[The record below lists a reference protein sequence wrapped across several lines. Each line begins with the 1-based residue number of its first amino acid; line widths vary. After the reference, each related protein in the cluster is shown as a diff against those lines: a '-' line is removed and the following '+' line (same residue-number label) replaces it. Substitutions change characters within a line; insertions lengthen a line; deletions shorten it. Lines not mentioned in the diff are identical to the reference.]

1 MTTSWRKEWF
11 DYVRM
16 IRKRESRKSKQAC
29 DHKKAMN
36 LASLTWGDYKLKLK
50 KKYERARKKADK
62 KTTSSEL
69 VPLKTDQGTTLDC

>member
-1 MTTSWRKEWF
+1 
-11 DYVRM
+11 
-16 IRKRESRKSKQAC
+16 
-29 DHKKAMN
+29 MN

-62 KTTSSEL
+62 KTTNSEL